1 MKTMKTQSLPTSS
14 LQRSGGFTLMEILI
28 VVVIISILAVTVVPQ
43 FMDEPDRARVAQ
55 AKATIKNLETSLSL
69 YKLDNFTYPSTSQGL
84 EALVSKPSG
93 SPEAKNWKPG
103 GYINKLM
110 DDPWGQPYQ
119 YLNPGNH
126 GEYDVY
132 SLGADGQ
139 PGGDGIN
146 ADIGNW

>member
-1 MKTMKTQSLPTSS
+1 MKTQSLPTSS

-43 FMDEPDRARVAQ
+43 FMDEPDRARVSQAQ
-55 AKATIKNLETSLSL
+55 ATIKNLETSLSL

-103 GYINKLM
+103 GYINKLL

-139 PGGDGIN
+139 PGGEGIN

>member
-1 MKTMKTQSLPTSS
+1 
-14 LQRSGGFTLMEILI
+14 MEILI

-110 DDPWGQPYQ
+110 EDPWGQPYQ

>member
-1 MKTMKTQSLPTSS
+1 MKTQSLPTSS

>member
-1 MKTMKTQSLPTSS
+1 MKTQSLPTSS

-110 DDPWGQPYQ
+110 EDPWGQPYQ

>member
-1 MKTMKTQSLPTSS
+1 MKTMKTHSLPTSS

-110 DDPWGQPYQ
+110 EDPWGQPYQ

>member
-1 MKTMKTQSLPTSS
+1 MKTQSLPTSS
-14 LQRSGGFTLMEILI
+14 LQRSAGFTLMEILI

-55 AKATIKNLETSLSL
+55 AQATIKNLETSLSL

-84 EALVSKPSG
+84 DALVSKPSG

-139 PGGDGIN
+139 PGGEGVN